1 LTAKAKKKAKKHGKA
16 FSPISAIKRRP
27 REDMTAVVINARI
40 RHHGLTLDQA
50 KHERA
55 STALGR
61 AFLADKIDDT
71 LYRAGEEYKRL
82 HTAYMR
88 AINAPDGFAVSDCG
102 DSGSETSEAYVE
114 WAIRAVGHF
123 SAIQA
128 SLVDDGA
135 FQSVVTESLVIEDR
149 DQPPTHIGYAI
160 AGLRFL
166 SRKLGIST

>member
-1 LTAKAKKKAKKHGKA
+1 MTAKRKRRKATN
-16 FSPISAIKRRP
+16 PISAIKRRP
-27 REDMTAVVINARI
+27 REDMRSVAVNARI

-50 KHERA
+50 RHERA

-61 AFLADKIDDT
+61 AFLAGKIDDT

-102 DSGSETSEAYVE
+102 DGGSETSEAYVE
-114 WAIRAVGHF
+114 WAIKAVGHW

>member
-1 LTAKAKKKAKKHGKA
+1 MTAKRKRRKANPN
-16 FSPISAIKRRP
+16 PISAIKHRP
-27 REDMTAVVINARI
+27 REDMRSVVINARI
-40 RHHGLTLDQA
+40 RHFGLQPEQA
-50 KHERA
+50 SHERA

-61 AFLADKIDDT
+61 VFLAGKIDDT

-82 HTAYMR
+82 HDAYMR
-88 AINAPDGFAVSDCG
+88 AINAPDGFAVSDRG
-102 DSGSETSEAYVE
+102 DSPSDPSDDYIE

-128 SLVDDGA
+128 SLVDSGA

-166 SRKLGIST
+166 SKKLGIST

>member
-1 LTAKAKKKAKKHGKA
+1 MTAKRKRRKV
-16 FSPISAIKRRP
+16 SSNPISAAKRRAP
-27 REDMTAVVINARI
+27 REDMKSVVINQRI
-40 RHHGLTLDQA
+40 RHFGLQPEQA
-50 KHERA
+50 SHERA
-55 STALGR
+55 GTALGR
-61 AFLADKIDDT
+61 VFLAGKIDDT

-88 AINAPDGFAVSDCG
+88 ALNWPDGFAVG
-102 DSGSETSEAYVE
+102 DRGGSPSEPSEDYID
-114 WAIRAVGHF
+114 WAIRSVAHW
-123 SAIQA
+123 SSIQA